1 MITKLCKGESDRGVC
16 PLRNYCL
23 LYLTHGPEDQEYID
37 PPFTD
42 NSCEKFY
49 PVPED

>member
-1 MITKLCKGESDRGVC
+1 MITKLCKGETDTEVC

-23 LYLTHGPEDQEYID
+23 LFLTHKSAYQEYID
-37 PPFTD
+37 PPFTEY
-42 NSCEKFY
+42 SCEKFY